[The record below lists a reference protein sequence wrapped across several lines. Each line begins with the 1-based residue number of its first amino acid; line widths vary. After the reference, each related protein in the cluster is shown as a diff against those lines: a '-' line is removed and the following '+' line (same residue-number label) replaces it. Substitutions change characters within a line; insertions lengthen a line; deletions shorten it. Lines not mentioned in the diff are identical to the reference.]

1 MCPLRACPTSN
12 VNGLQGQGARENL
25 MNKKWSKLLALLL
38 VFGLIAAACGDSG
51 GDETTATT
59 AGSSDTTAAATTAPP
74 TTISPDVTSTT
85 VSETGPVYGG
95 RVTVGLEAEAE
106 GLRPWEDGCSAP
118 CRNMMVSIYDKLF
131 EIDSNFEPMAWL
143 ATDITPN
150 DDFTEWVMNVR
161 EGVVFHN
168 GAEFNAQT
176 VADMFPIQLEGSISA
191 GIVASASLADVQA
204 TGPFEVTYT
213 LASGNSAFP
222 AFLTARGLGTV
233 FDPALAASDS
243 DGYAQNPVGTGPF
256 VMANRDIDNETL
268 MVRNESY
275 WMTDE
280 QGNSLPYLDE
290 IAWRPIP
297 DEGTR
302 LSSLISGTVNAMQ
315 SLRQGTIRDARDAS
329 GITLFEF
336 QGNNSGGG
344 MYNVLVP
351 PYDDVRVRKG
361 LTQMN
366 NQDAV
371 IAALGGT
378 GISLPGTQWFSPDSP
393 WYSEDVAA
401 AWPKFDVAAGTA
413 LIQEYIDDPARS
425 DGKAAGESIDV
436 ELSCPPD
443 PTLIAAMQVIEA
455 VWTSTGL
462 INVTLTQFD
471 QATHI
476 NNALGRENGFVGT
489 HRAHCWRWAADDDPS
504 TFLNNEFAAP
514 TPEIAEATGIPFS
527 PVNFSNYFD
536 PEMFGWLVAA
546 IQTDDFQQRYDLY
559 EMVMMKFAEDVPVW
573 YSGHTATVI
582 AVSEGITGVSG
593 WVNPEGVLGAGVP
606 GAEGRWHFV
615 QITDG

>member
-1 MCPLRACPTSN
+1 
-12 VNGLQGQGARENL
+12 

-38 VFGLIAAACGDSG
+38 VFGLIAAACGDSS
-51 GDETTATT
+51 GDESSATT
-59 AGSSDTTAAATTAPP
+59 AGGDTTAAPDTTAPP
-74 TTISPDVTSTT
+74 TTVSDEVTSTT
-85 VSETGPVYGG
+85 VSETGPTYGG
-95 RVTVGLEAEAE
+95 RLTVGLEAEAE
-106 GLRPWEDGCSAP
+106 GLRPWEDSCSSP
-118 CRNMMVSIYDKLF
+118 CWNIRRAIFDNLF
-131 EIDSNFEPMAWL
+131 ELDSNSQPVGWL
-143 ATDITPN
+143 ASDITPN
-150 DDFTEWVMNVR
+150 EDFTVWVMNVR
-161 EGVVFHN
+161 EGASFHN
-168 GAEFNAQT
+168 GVEFNAQT
-176 VADMFPIQLEGSISA
+176 VADMFPIQLEGSVTAGQAASA
-191 GIVASASLADVQA
+191 GLVDVQA
-204 TGPFEVTYT
+204 TGEYEVTYT
-213 LASGNSAFP
+213 LGSGNSAFP
-222 AFLTARGLGTV
+222 AFLIGSLGSV
-233 FDPALAASDS
+233 FDPALAASDP

-268 MVRNESY
+268 TVRNENY

-290 IAWRPIP
+290 LAFRPIP

-302 LSSLISGTVNAMQ
+302 LSSLLSGTVNAMAT
-315 SLRQGTIRDARDAS
+315 LRQGTIRDARDAS

-336 QGNNSGGG
+336 QGNNTGGG
-344 MYNVLVP
+344 MYNALVP
-351 PYDDVRVRKG
+351 PYDDVRVRRG

-378 GISLPGTQWFSPDSP
+378 GISLPATQWFSPDSP

-401 AWPKFDVAAGTA
+401 AWPQFDVAAGTA

-443 PTLIAAMQVIEA
+443 PTLIAAMQVLEA

-476 NNALGRENGFVGT
+476 SSALGRENGFVGT
-489 HRAHCWRWAADDDPS
+489 HKAHCWRWADDGDPS
-504 TFLNNEFAAP
+504 VFLNNEFAAP

-527 PVNFSNYFD
+527 PVNFANYFD

-546 IQTDDFQQRYDLY
+546 IQTDDFQERYDLY
-559 EMVMMKFAEDVPVW
+559 EMVMMKIAEETPVW
-573 YSGHTATVI
+573 YSGHTATMI
-582 AVSEGITGVSG
+582 AVSDNVTGLSG
-593 WVNPEGVLGAGVP
+593 WVNQDGVLGSGVTE
-606 GAEGRWHFV
+606 AHGRYHFV
-615 QITDG
+615 QIAEG